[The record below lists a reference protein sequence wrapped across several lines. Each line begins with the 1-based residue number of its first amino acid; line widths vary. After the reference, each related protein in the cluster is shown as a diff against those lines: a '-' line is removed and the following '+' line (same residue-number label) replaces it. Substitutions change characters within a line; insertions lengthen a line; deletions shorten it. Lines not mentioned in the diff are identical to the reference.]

1 MSDAL
6 LHGLPVILV
15 AVLIGLIYRRS
26 ANQRPVYRLP
36 QPWNREP
43 ILWTATQEPI
53 PANHHS
59 GHAVADHVA
68 ADHVVG
74 GGASGR
80 W

>member
-15 AVLIGLIYRRS
+15 AVFIALIYRRS
-26 ANQRPVYRLP
+26 ANPRPVYRLP
-36 QPWNREP
+36 QPWDREP

-53 PANHHS
+53 SANQH
-59 GHAVADHVA
+59 GADHGD